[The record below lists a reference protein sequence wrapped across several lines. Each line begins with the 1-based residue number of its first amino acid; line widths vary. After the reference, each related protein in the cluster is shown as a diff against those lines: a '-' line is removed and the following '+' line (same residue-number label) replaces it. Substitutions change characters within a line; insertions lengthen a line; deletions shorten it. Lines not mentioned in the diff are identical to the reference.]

1 MLNQPIMGQPLIV
14 YLAVGEESISAV
26 LVREDGREQ
35 YLVYFVSK
43 VLRGAEIRYPEIEKV
58 SLALI
63 NDFGEEIMYMIT
75 LCPLY
80 WEKMTL
86 KVDW

>member
-1 MLNQPIMGQPLIV
+1 MGQPLII
-14 YLAVGEESISAV
+14 YLVVGEESIGAV

-35 YLVYFVSK
+35 YRVYFVSK

-63 NDFGEEIMYMIT
+63 NDFGEEITYIF
-75 LCPLY
+75 LEPYHNCENGSPFVLY
-80 WEKMTL
+80 IGKS
-86 KVDW
+86 